1 MSSLALHLK
10 SGVPGARAPGGSRGA
25 VARPRQGIVR
35 RIFAAMARSQQRR
48 MEQEVARFLA
58 AHGGRFTDDIERQ
71 LGERFLR
78 GR

>member
-1 MSSLALHLK
+1 
-10 SGVPGARAPGGSRGA
+10 
-25 VARPRQGIVR
+25 VAHPRQGILR